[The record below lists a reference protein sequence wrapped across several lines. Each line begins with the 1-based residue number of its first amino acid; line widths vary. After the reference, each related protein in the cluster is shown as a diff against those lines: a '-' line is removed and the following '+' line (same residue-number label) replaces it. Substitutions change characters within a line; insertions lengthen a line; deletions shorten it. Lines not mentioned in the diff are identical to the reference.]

1 MPGTQDRSTLVKVS
15 ELSQYLLCPR
25 LVYYTA
31 RSMERPDRVQMNE
44 RSAIEHVLFKELG
57 FNWQRLCMGDPEG
70 EPQNGYR
77 ETGETI
83 AQTLAEITDSIEWI
97 YRDELGSVNEDLLE
111 RAKTAF
117 AELISTSDWLEQL
130 RPDDELALLERSF
143 GFERE
148 RTVISQRLGLVGSMD
163 KLIRTEDE
171 HIPCIIKTGRCPA
184 YSVWKRDRMQ
194 LAAYAMLLED
204 AYNTTVQRGFVEYI
218 RAPEVRTSVIKKGDR
233 ALALQTAKR
242 VKRVKNGLFPEK
254 GEHAPCEQCAFAA
267 QCETKRTLL
276 SRLLMR

>member
-1 MPGTQDRSTLVKVS
+1 MPATQDRSTLVKVS
-15 ELSQYLLCPR
+15 ELTHYLLCPR
-25 LVYYTA
+25 LVYFNAQGKEQPAYA
-31 RSMERPDRVQMNE
+31 QMNE

-57 FNWQRLCMGDPEG
+57 FNWQKICLDDPEG
-70 EPQNGYR
+70 EPKSKDR
-77 ETGETI
+77 KPDETI
-83 AQTLAEITDSIEWI
+83 AQTLTEITDDIEWI
-97 YRDELGSVNEDLLE
+97 YKDELGSVNEDLLE
-111 RAKTAF
+111 RVKTDF
-117 AELISTSDWLEQL
+117 VELVSTSEWLGRLQS
-130 RPDDELALLERSF
+130 DDELAILERSF

-163 KLIRTEDE
+163 KLIRTDDE

-204 AYNTTVQRGFVEYI
+204 AYETTVQRGFVEYI
-218 RAPEVRTSVIKKGDR
+218 RAPEVRTSVIKRGDR
-233 ALALQTAKR
+233 ALALQTVKR
-242 VKRVKNGLFPEK
+242 VKRVKDGLFPEK
-254 GEHAPCEQCAFAA
+254 GENAPCVHCAFTA

>member
-1 MPGTQDRSTLVKVS
+1 MPVLQDRSTLVKVS
-15 ELSQYLLCPR
+15 ELTHYLLCPR
-25 LVYYTA
+25 LVYFDA
-31 RSMERPDRVQMNE
+31 QGKERPAHAQVNE

-57 FNWQRLCMGDPEG
+57 FNWQKLCLGDPEG
-70 EPQNGYR
+70 EPKNR
-77 ETGETI
+77 DRKPDETI
-83 AQTLAEITDSIEWI
+83 AQTLAEIVDGIEWI
-97 YRDELGSVNEDLLE
+97 YKDELGSVNEDLLE
-111 RAKTAF
+111 RVKTDFVA
-117 AELISTSDWLEQL
+117 LISTSEWFGRL
-130 RPDDELALLERSF
+130 RSDDELAMLERSF

-148 RTVISQRLGLVGSMD
+148 RTFISQRLGLVGSMD

-171 HIPCIIKTGRCPA
+171 NIPGIIKTGRCPV

-204 AYNTTVQRGFVEYI
+204 AYETTVQRGFVEYI
-218 RAPEVRTSVIKKGDR
+218 RAPEVRTSVIKRGDR

-242 VKRVKNGLFPEK
+242 VKRVKDGLFPEK
-254 GEHAPCEQCAFAA
+254 GENAPCEHCAFAA

>member
-1 MPGTQDRSTLVKVS
+1 MPVLQDRSTLVKVS
-15 ELSQYLLCPR
+15 ELTHYLLCPR
-25 LVYYTA
+25 LVYFDA
-31 RSMERPDRVQMNE
+31 QGKERPAHAQVNE

-57 FNWQRLCMGDPEG
+57 FNWQKLCLGDPEG
-70 EPQNGYR
+70 EPKNR
-77 ETGETI
+77 DRKPDETI
-83 AQTLAEITDSIEWI
+83 AQTLAEIVDGIEWI
-97 YRDELGSVNEDLLE
+97 YKDELDSVNEDLLE
-111 RAKTAF
+111 RVKTDFVA
-117 AELISTSDWLEQL
+117 LISTSEWFGRL
-130 RPDDELALLERSF
+130 RSDDELAVLERSF

-148 RTVISQRLGLVGSMD
+148 RTFISQRLGLVGSMD

-171 HIPCIIKTGRCPA
+171 NIPGIIKTGRCPV

-204 AYNTTVQRGFVEYI
+204 AYETTVQRGFVEYI
-218 RAPEVRTSVIKKGDR
+218 RAPEVRTSVIKRGDR

-242 VKRVKNGLFPEK
+242 VKRVKDGLFPEK
-254 GEHAPCEQCAFAA
+254 GENAPCEHCAFAA

>member
-1 MPGTQDRSTLVKVS
+1 MPVLQDRSTLVKVS
-15 ELSQYLLCPR
+15 ELTHYLLCPR
-25 LVYYTA
+25 LVYFNAQGT
-31 RSMERPDRVQMNE
+31 ERPAHVQVNE

-57 FNWQRLCMGDPEG
+57 FNWQKLCLGDPEG
-70 EPQNGYR
+70 EPKNGDR
-77 ETGETI
+77 KPDEAI
-83 AQTLAEITDSIEWI
+83 AQTLAEITDDIEWI
-97 YRDELGSVNEDLLE
+97 YKDELGSVNEDLLE
-111 RAKTAF
+111 RVKTDF
-117 AELISTSDWLEQL
+117 VELVSTCEWRGQL
-130 RPDDELALLERSF
+130 RSDDELAMLECSF

-163 KLIRTEDE
+163 KLIRTDDE
-171 HIPCIIKTGRCPA
+171 HIPGIIKTGRCPA

-204 AYNTTVQRGFVEYI
+204 AYETTVQRGFVEYI
-218 RAPEVRTSVIKKGDR
+218 RAPEVRMSVIKRGDR

-242 VKRVKNGLFPEK
+242 VKRVKDGLFPEK
-254 GEHAPCEQCAFAA
+254 GENAPCEHCAFAA